1 MSDCFYAKI
10 QRKILY
16 DLADLLKDLNP
27 NNYPA
32 FAFAWLALISNQLFM
47 PNFIMILSNMSQY
60 NSSGN
65 TGAQAIQSDS
75 KKGGESGKN
84 QNQQQN
90 WNEVDYQQLQCLYKM
105 KDLLV
110 SCFTFIKI
118 NFMPGQAASSAM
130 RSFYTATMNVVLVI
144 LKDYPQFLCD
154 FHFNFVNALPDHAIQ
169 LKNLILTAFP
179 KHIHPPSPF
188 S

>member
-1 MSDCFYAKI
+1 M
-10 QRKILY
+10 
-16 DLADLLKDLNP
+16 N
-27 NNYPA
+27 
-32 FAFAWLALISNQLFM
+32 
-47 PNFIMILSNMSQY
+47 
-60 NSSGN
+60 
-65 TGAQAIQSDS
+65 DS
-75 KKGGESGKN
+75 KGGKGGDSAKSFA
-84 QNQQQN
+84 QQSN
-90 WNEVDYQQLQCLYKM
+90 WNELENQLQCLYKM

-118 NFMPGQAASSAM
+118 NFMPGQQASSAM

-179 KHIHPPSPF
+179 KQVHPPSPF
-188 S
+188 SQGLKVDPMQDQQDPRILSNFSDYIKLNGLKDHINEYFSTNNQILINEICLKMMSSKEKINGKVVP